1 MRRDGAGFGLRTRR
15 FTGRSRRVRS
25 WWRAGLIGAV
35 MLLTAAVAM
44 PSARADIPYPDDDP
58 FYSAPIDLGEFANGA
73 VLDSR
78 PIAVFGLPLP
88 VAGWQVQ
95 YRTTDSAGAPAAD
108 MATVMTPFTPWT
120 GPGDRPLLSY
130 QIAEDSLG
138 TRCAPSFALRGGR
151 DFSIATTLLDVPFLA
166 EALRRGWAVVVP
178 DYEGPQSRFFDGVNA
193 GRAVLDGVRAARSF
207 APLGITDTSPVGAWG
222 YSGGAFA
229 TLWAMQLRASYAP
242 ELWFAGVTSGG
253 VPADIPAIARGVD
266 GGYQAGLA
274 VLILLALARNDS
286 GSGLA
291 DTLDDNGRALS
302 DQEATSCGGDLVT
315 RYLFRHV
322 DDFSAVPDILD
333 SQPFRSATSRQE
345 LGGWA
350 PDVPLYL
357 YHSDNDDVIPSAG
370 FTALV
375 DRYCALGANLTA
387 VHSAIPGH
395 NPAALGEALGA
406 MNFLSDRFAGDPV
419 TAGCTV
425 R

>member
-1 MRRDGAGFGLRTRR
+1 MT
-15 FTGRSRRVRS
+15 
-25 WWRAGLIGAV
+25 
-35 MLLTAAVAM
+35 LLAAAVAV
-44 PSARADIPYPDDDP
+44 PGTRADIPYPDDDP
-58 FYSAPIDLGEFANGA
+58 FYSAPINLREFANGA
-73 VLDSR
+73 VLKSR
-78 PIAVFGLPLP
+78 PIAVLGLPLP

-95 YRTTDSAGAPAAD
+95 YGTTDSAGEAVAD
-108 MATVMTPFTPWT
+108 MATVMTPLAPWT

-166 EALRRGWAVVVP
+166 EALRRGWAVVVS
-178 DYEGPQSRFFDGVNA
+178 DYEGPRSRFFDGVNS
-193 GRAVLDGVRAARSF
+193 GRAVLDGVRAAKSF
-207 APLGITDTSPVGAWG
+207 APLGITDASPLGAWG

-242 ELWFAGVTSGG
+242 EIWFAGVTSGG
-253 VPADIPAIARGVD
+253 VPADIPALAHKVD
-266 GGYQAGLA
+266 GSYQAGLA
-274 VLILLALARNDS
+274 VLILIALARDDS

-291 DTLDDNGRALS
+291 DTLNDSGKALLA
-302 DQEATSCGGDLVT
+302 QEATSCGGDLVVHHV
-315 RYLFRHV
+315 FRHV
-322 DDFSAVPDILD
+322 DDYSSVPDILG
-333 SQPFRSATSRQE
+333 SQAFRAAASRQE

-357 YHSDNDDVIPSAG
+357 YHSNDDDVIPSTG
-370 FTALV
+370 FSALV

-395 NPAALGEALGA
+395 NPAAVGEALGA

-419 TAGCTV
+419 AAGCTV